1 MEQYTNPNLNKK
13 PAQNNPLYD
22 KINKDAFLDLVG
34 NIRKI
39 YSNSTLS
46 DTDKLDEHNKVIEK
60 WNEDYSQYLKSEWL
74 RLNWGDEASFPKYQ
88 NDTTKI
94 GSLLTD
100 IRFHHPEYIF
110 SEIQDCAVNLS
121 DIDLPG
127 AILQNISF
135 EEGNLYNANLYRTYM
150 KNVDFSNANLENIV
164 MRSARLIE
172 VKFNSANLKSAILFS
187 VTFNKCILSRAILT
201 GVRFGKS
208 KFHECSCRWALFDGG
223 SIFNDVIVDNN
234 TDFTGS
240 VIRNASMSPRLLTAI
255 EDNMREIRW
264 KEWYDKGKFKDINL
278 SQKIIL
284 KIVQIIMICVLA
296 LTFIG
301 VLHILIGENVIFM
314 LFLAD
319 LLGFAILL
327 CLISVRTFYNFG
339 ANLCMKCF
347 WALTNYGRSTSG
359 ILIAYLAWT
368 IVFTV
373 TYFIFA
379 TPDLNDGFIS
389 ITISILVTLFQTM
402 ISGFYP
408 DFLITIVINPEFQ
421 LIWTLVTCTHLV
433 GSYLLLAALVA
444 RFSILLN
451 SLSP

>member
-39 YSNSTLS
+39 YSNSTLL